1 MISYLFNLPS
11 AYPLYYFNLYHFLSN
26 IKKEIN
32 NNNYKQHGIMGDIE
46 IHKYCLRKVIQI
58 YFLLLIFLMC
68 FFIYIDINSSGVN
81 AICTDRESGGKRG
94 ERLEQTSLR

>member
-1 MISYLFNLPS
+1 MVSYLFNLPS

-32 NNNYKQHGIMGDIE
+32 DNYKQHNIKQDIE

-58 YFLLLIFLMC
+58 YSLFN
-68 FFIYIDINSSGVN
+68 ININNSGVKY
-81 AICTDRESGGKRG
+81 TDRESGGKRG

>member
-1 MISYLFNLPS
+1 MVSYLFNLPS

-32 NNNYKQHGIMGDIE
+32 DNYKQHNIMQDIE

-58 YFLLLIFLMC
+58 YSLFN
-68 FFIYIDINSSGVN
+68 ININNSGVKY
-81 AICTDRESGGKRG
+81 TDRESGGKRG

>member
-1 MISYLFNLPS
+1 MVSYLFNLPS

-32 NNNYKQHGIMGDIE
+32 DNYKQHNIKQDIE

-58 YFLLLIFLMC
+58 YSLFN
-68 FFIYIDINSSGVN
+68 ININNSEVKY
-81 AICTDRESGGKRG
+81 TDRESGGKRG